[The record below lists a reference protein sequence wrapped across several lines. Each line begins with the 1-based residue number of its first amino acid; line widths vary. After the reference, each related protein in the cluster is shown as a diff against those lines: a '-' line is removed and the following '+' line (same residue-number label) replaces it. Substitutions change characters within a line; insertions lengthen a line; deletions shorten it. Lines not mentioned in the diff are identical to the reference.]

1 MGQEVNINKYVKIK
15 CHETCKLKLKSPL
28 MLSRQYQCSGTS
40 GSFCAQFVGKLIAS
54 QLLGSLDSKLTIIPP
69 FPGLSYD
76 NYAGFFEWSKAGM
89 TTEFTWDTVK
99 WNLNFS
105 PGLLKQLGKTL
116 GDHVIRIYYRFSP
129 AASLAKRFL
138 DSVSVSYMH
147 ALFICTHP

>member
-15 CHETCKLKLKSPL
+15 CHETCKLKPPL

-40 GSFCAQFVGKLIAS
+40 GSFRAQFVGKLIAS

-105 PGLLKQLGKTL
+105 PGLLKQLGRTL
-116 GDHVIRIYYRFSP
+116 GDHVIRI
-129 AASLAKRFL
+129 
-138 DSVSVSYMH
+138 
-147 ALFICTHP
+147 